1 MRVIAMYW
9 CSLLL
14 APALLKADVLGDL
27 SARDGMAG
35 QFVQEIVSP
44 DGLIIDQSSG
54 SFSLLR
60 PHFLRW
66 EILDPERQ
74 LILADDQQLTQID
87 WDLEVVVV
95 RPISE
100 EARSPLN
107 WLLASR
113 SELES
118 AFDVVSAET
127 TAVLVPRDP
136 GAPYGRLEM
145 SRLSPSDWRLD
156 AVDRAGQTLRVT
168 LSENIDTPPRQAD
181 FVVPETPF

>member
-1 MRVIAMYW
+1 MRVFSICW
-9 CSLLL
+9 CALLL
-14 APALLKADVLGDL
+14 APGLLKADVLEDL
-27 SARDGMAG
+27 SVRDGMVG

-54 SFSLLR
+54 SFRLLR

-66 EILDPERQ
+66 EILEPDRQ

-100 EARSPLN
+100 EARSPLK
-107 WLLASR
+107 WLLVSR

-118 AFDVVSAET
+118 AFDVVSAES

-136 GAPYGRLEM
+136 DAPYSRLEM
-145 SRLSPSDWRLD
+145 GRLSPSDWRLD
-156 AVDRAGQTLRVT
+156 AIDRAGQTLRVT
-168 LSENIDTPPRQAD
+168 LSETGDNPPRQAD

>member
-1 MRVIAMYW
+1 MRVIAIFW

-14 APALLKADVLGDL
+14 APGLLKADVLDEL
-27 SARDGMAG
+27 SVRDGMAG

-44 DGLIIDQSSG
+44 DGLIIDQSEG

-66 EILDPERQ
+66 EIFEPDRQ

-95 RPISE
+95 RPISK

-118 AFDVVSAET
+118 AFDVISAET
-127 TAVLVPRDP
+127 TTVLVPRNPD
-136 GAPYGRLEM
+136 APYGRLEM
-145 SRLSPSDWRLD
+145 SRLSPSSWRLD
-156 AVDRAGQTLRVT
+156 ATDRAGQTLRVT
-168 LSENIDTPPRQAD
+168 LSESVDTSPRQTD
-181 FVVPETPF
+181 FIVPETSF

>member
-1 MRVIAMYW
+1 VRVTSIIW
-9 CSLLL
+9 CLLL
-14 APALLKADVLGDL
+14 LTPELLRADVLDDL
-27 SARDGMAG
+27 SVRDGMAG
-35 QFVQEIVSP
+35 QFLQEIVSF
-44 DGLIIDQSSG
+44 DGRIIDQSSG

-66 EILDPERQ
+66 EILEPDRQ
-74 LILADDQQLTQID
+74 LILADDEQLTQID

-118 AFDVVSAET
+118 AFDVVSAES
-127 TAVLVPRDP
+127 TAVLVPKDP
-136 GAPYGRLEM
+136 DAPYSRLEM

-156 AVDRAGQTLRVT
+156 AVDRTGQTLRVN
-168 LSENIDTPPRQAD
+168 LSEDTDVPPRRAD